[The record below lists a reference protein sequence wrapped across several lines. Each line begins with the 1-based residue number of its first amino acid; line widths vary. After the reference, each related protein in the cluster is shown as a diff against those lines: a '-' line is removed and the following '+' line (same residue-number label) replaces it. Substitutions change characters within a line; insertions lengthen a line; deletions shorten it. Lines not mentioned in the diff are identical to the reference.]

1 MFHKHTVIL
10 ESCRDNNGERSVWRM
25 VLEPY
30 ATELPHFH
38 TLFKESFYVEAGTLD
53 LWNGFGKVH
62 LELAQA
68 MSIEPNTP
76 HHYVAGKTGATV
88 TVTLEPGNAVFE
100 AAIRILQGLER
111 DAAYSTF
118 GISEA
123 DQLLLRAVIAELSDA
138 HFTEEAKE
146 QMDTLL
152 HSSQAEKVKALK
164 EALLAQYDFK
174 I

>member
-1 MFHKHTVIL
+1 MLHTSTIIL
-10 ESCRDNNGERSVWRM
+10 ESCRDNNGERSVLRM

-30 ATELPHFH
+30 ATEQPHVH

-88 TVTLEPGNAVFE
+88 TVTLEPGSPDFE
-100 AAIRILQGLER
+100 AAIRIMQGLER

-123 DQLLLRAVIAELSDA
+123 DQLLLLAVMAELMDA
-138 HFTEEAKE
+138 CFTDGAKE
-146 QMDTLL
+146 QMDALL
-152 HSSQAEKVKALK
+152 NSAEAGSVKALK
-164 EALLAQYDFK
+164 EALLAQYGFK